1 MCEMQKELLSVT
13 SPKENN
19 TGLFSFPQLLGV
31 FWHFNLIAKAP
42 PSALLK
48 SGLNRQLM
56 HFHLKEKKSYETD
69 KLHQ

>member
-1 MCEMQKELLSVT
+1 MT

-19 TGLFSFPQLLGV
+19 TGLCSFPQLLGV

-48 SGLNRQLM
+48 SELNAFSSER
-56 HFHLKEKKSYETD
+56 KEK
-69 KLHQ
+69 L